1 MWSPQGQ
8 QVMIPTPGQPH
19 KRYGLGAVN
28 YYTGE
33 TVVLF
38 RRRKRRREVAEL
50 LQALVNTHPT
60 GTLYVAWDHAD
71 THADDDVEAVVRAA
85 AGRLVL
91 LYLPTYSPWLNP
103 SEMRWRHFRREVT
116 HGELFPTLAALL
128 QAAQEFFD
136 RYNLCSYRVRSI
148 IGAHAA

>member
-8 QVMIPTPGQPH
+8 QVMIPTPGQPY

-50 LQALVNTHPT
+50 LQALVDKHPI
-60 GTLYVAWDHAD
+60 GTIDVAGDNAD
-71 THADDDVEAVVRAA
+71 THADDEVEAGVRAA

-103 SEMRWRHFRREVT
+103 IEMLWRHFRREVT

-128 QAAQEFFD
+128 QAAQTFFD
-136 RYNLCSYRVRSI
+136 RHNQCPHRVLSI